1 VDAAPAYGL
10 SEFARQVVREE
21 ISVVNLPAGYWH
33 EWADAVVAGF
43 ATVPSTIRLVVVGS
57 ERLDPDRVARW
68 QLEVGRHPV
77 LLHAYGVSE
86 ATITSVVY
94 RLDSG
99 PVLLGRPLPGVDVAV
114 TDRNGAVVPLGMPGE
129 LTLGGPGVALGYLDG
144 STASFCERDGQR
156 WYRTGDRARWTPE
169 GDLEFLGRLDRQLKI
184 DGRRIEP
191 AEIEAA
197 CMRDPRVVSAAVG
210 LRNQRLIAVV
220 TGTLDPDELLAG
232 LRERLPPA
240 LVPAEAHVV
249 PTLPRNAAGK
259 VDVAALVRPAAGS
272 TGPAPRTAG
281 RLERQLREVWQEV
294 LGVPDIGLDDSFFD
308 VGGRSMSLV
317 RAQSRLAG
325 LGIEVAMIDLF
336 RRPTIRTLAA
346 HIAGRNQ

>member
-1 VDAAPAYGL
+1 
-10 SEFARQVVREE
+10 
-21 ISVVNLPAGYWH
+21 
-33 EWADAVVAGF
+33 
-43 ATVPSTIRLVVVGS
+43 
-57 ERLDPDRVARW
+57 
-68 QLEVGRHPV
+68 
-77 LLHAYGVSE
+77 
-86 ATITSVVY
+86 
-94 RLDSG
+94 
-99 PVLLGRPLPGVDVAV
+99 
-114 TDRNGAVVPLGMPGE
+114 M
-129 LTLGGPGVALGYLDG
+129 
-144 STASFCERDGQR
+144 
-156 WYRTGDRARWTPE
+156 
-169 GDLEFLGRLDRQLKI
+169 
-184 DGRRIEP
+184 
-191 AEIEAA
+191 
-197 CMRDPRVVSAAVG
+197 VSAAVG

-220 TGTLDPDELLAG
+220 TGTLEPDELLAG

-259 VDVAALVRPAAGS
+259 VDVAALVVPAARS

-281 RLERQLREVWQEV
+281 RLERQLREVWHEV

-336 RRPTIRTLAA
+336 RWPTIRTLAA